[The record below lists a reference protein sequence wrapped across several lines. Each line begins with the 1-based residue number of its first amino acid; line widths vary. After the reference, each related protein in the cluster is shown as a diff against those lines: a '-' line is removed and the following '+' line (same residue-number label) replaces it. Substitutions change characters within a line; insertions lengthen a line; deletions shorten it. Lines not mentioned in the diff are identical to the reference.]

1 MEKTQMSSTSENRG
15 ALSHNVRRI
24 ARMDIPGGGQ
34 VEVKGNYAYIGHIAP
49 PHGTSIIDVSDPQRP
64 RLVSK
69 IDLPGIDSH
78 SHKVR
83 VVGDDLMIVNSERYR
98 RHFFRKG
105 KRISEISSR
114 LEKTLGRPG
123 SEEEVARVLGVAVKD
138 LPLLAEAD
146 KRGYIDGGFKIYD
159 IADRTRPREIA
170 FQKTAGYGV
179 HRFDVDE
186 NYAYIATEMDGFN
199 GNILVTYDIRNP
211 RQPQEVSRWW
221 IPSQKIAEGE
231 KPLWINHRVRLHHAM
246 RFENQLWAACCGAGF
261 RVVDVSDI
269 SAPETI
275 GSYDYHPPVPDT
287 THTALRVPF
296 KINGLDIAI
305 VIDEQ
310 HEHHKGQPHAFM
322 WVFDVSDITQMKP
335 LSTYHVS
342 EADSPWSRVPGGVFG
357 AHQFQEHMNSTLVYA
372 AWFSGGLRIVDVAN
386 PLLPEEKGF
395 FIPEPARGAPT
406 PMSNDVDVDSRGLI
420 YLLDRVNGLDIL
432 EYCR

>member
-1 MEKTQMSSTSENRG
+1 MSSERRG
-15 ALSHNVRRI
+15 PLSHNVRRL
-24 ARMDIPGGGQ
+24 AHLNIPGGEQ
-34 VEVKGNYAYIGHIAP
+34 VEVKGNYACIGHIAP
-49 PHGTSIIDVSDPQRP
+49 PHGTSIIDVSDPKNP

-69 IDLPGIDSH
+69 IDLPGMDSH

-83 VVGDDLMIVNSERYR
+83 VVGDDLMIVNSERHR

-105 KRISEISSR
+105 KRIEEIGSG
-114 LEKTLGRPG
+114 LEKVLGRPA
-123 SEEEVARVLGVAVKD
+123 SAEEIARELDVAPKD
-138 LPLLAEAD
+138 IPLLAEAD
-146 KRGYIDGGFKIYD
+146 KRGYHDGGFKIYD

-186 NYAYIATEMDGFN
+186 HYAYISTEMDGFN
-199 GNILVTYDIRNP
+199 GPILVIYDISNP
-211 RQPQEVSRWW
+211 LKPEEVSRWW
-221 IPSQKIAEGE
+221 IPGQKIAEGE

-246 RFENQLWAACCGAGF
+246 RFQNQLWAACCGAGF

-275 GSYDYHPPVPDT
+275 GGYDYHPPVPDT

-296 KINGLDIAI
+296 KVNGLDIAI

-322 WVFDVSDITQMKP
+322 WVFDVSDISNMKP

-342 EADSPWSRVPGGVFG
+342 EADSPWSRVPGGIFG
-357 AHQFQEHMNSTLVYA
+357 AHQFQEHMESTLVYA
-372 AWFSGGLRIVDVAN
+372 AWFSGGLRIVDIAN
-386 PLLPEEKGF
+386 PLLPEERGF
-395 FIPEPARGAPT
+395 FIPEPAKGAVVPL
-406 PMSNDVDVDSRGLI
+406 SNDVDVDARGLI

-432 EYCR
+432 EYGG

>member
-1 MEKTQMSSTSENRG
+1 MEKTPMSSTSENPG
-15 ALSHNVRRI
+15 PLSHNVRRI
-24 ARMDIPGGGQ
+24 AHMDIPGGGQ
-34 VEVKGNYAYIGHIAP
+34 IEVKGNYAYIGHMAP
-49 PHGTSIIDVSDPQRP
+49 PHGTSIIDVSDPKRP

-69 IDLPGIDSH
+69 IDLPGLDSH

-114 LEKTLGRPG
+114 LEKTLGRPA
-123 SEEEVARVLGVAVKD
+123 SEEDVARVLGVAVKD

-146 KRGYIDGGFKIYD
+146 KRGYSDGGFKIYD

-186 NYAYIATEMDGFN
+186 NYAYISTEMDGFN
-199 GNILVTYDIRNP
+199 GNILVTYDLRNP
-211 RQPQEVSRWW
+211 LQPQEVSRWW
-221 IPSQKIAEGE
+221 MPSQKIAEGE

-246 RFENQLWAACCGAGF
+246 RFEDQLWAACCGAGF

-269 SAPETI
+269 KAPQTI

-296 KINGLDIAI
+296 KLDGLDIAI

-322 WVFDVSDITQMKP
+322 WVFDVSDIKQMKP

-357 AHQFQEHMNSTLVYA
+357 AHQFQEHMDSTLVYA
-372 AWFSGGLRIVDVAN
+372 AWFSGGLRIVDIAN

-406 PMSNDVDVDSRGLI
+406 PMSNDVDVDERALI

-432 EYCR
+432 EQCS

>member
-1 MEKTQMSSTSENRG
+1 
-15 ALSHNVRRI
+15 
-24 ARMDIPGGGQ
+24 MDIPGGGQ
-34 VEVKGNYAYIGHIAP
+34 IEVKGNYVYIGHIAP
-49 PHGTSIIDVSDPQRP
+49 PHGTSIIDVSDPRRP

-69 IDLPGIDSH
+69 IDLPGMDSH

-105 KRISEISSR
+105 KRISEIGAS
-114 LEKTLGRPG
+114 LEKKLGRPA
-123 SEEEVARVLGVAVKD
+123 SAEEIALALGVAATD

-146 KRGYIDGGFKIYD
+146 KRGYGDGGFRIFD

-186 NYAYIATEMDGFN
+186 NYAYISSEMDGFN
-199 GNILVTYDIRNP
+199 GPILVIYDIRNP
-211 RQPQEVSRWW
+211 LQPQEVSRWW
-221 IPSQKIAEGE
+221 LPSQKIAEGD

-269 SAPETI
+269 SSPETI

-296 KINGLDIAI
+296 KIDGRDIAI

-310 HEHHKGQPHAFM
+310 HEHHTGQPHAFM
-322 WVFDVSDITQMKP
+322 WVFDVSDITRMQP

-357 AHQFQEHMNSTLVYA
+357 AHQFQEHMDSTLVYA
-372 AWFSGGLRIVDVAN
+372 AWFSGGLRIVDIAN

-395 FIPEPARGAPT
+395 FIPEPAKGAPT

-432 EYCR
+432 EHVS